1 MAYLDENYQAR
12 RNTTPRII
20 QAGRALSRNRNAE
33 SRSNRGAP
41 SLAQA
46 VDRVGPHR
54 EGRPSRDGPRLTRF
68 GFVYGASTF
77 TPCASKSKT
86 LPRSSYSPG
95 TGRRQFEGQAEREG
109 SPYVVKALR
118 RHPDLRHYPIGGKRL
133 AAATIERPTD
143 PHVERRLHCHHG
155 VRQRRHSRY
164 LGESRVVV
172 GAVRVLAEGDG
183 RTSASLVDHTA
194 SGGSAAL
201 AVD

>member
-1 MAYLDENYQAR
+1 M
-12 RNTTPRII
+12 II
-20 QAGRALSRNRNAE
+20 PGSSALGLQAGRASPRNRNAE

-86 LPRSSYSPG
+86 LPRSSYSRAAAG
-95 TGRRQFEGQAEREG
+95 EVQAEREG

-118 RHPDLRHYPIGGKRL
+118 HPDLRHYPIGGNGWPLPQSSDPPIPMLRGVCIAITASANVGTRGIWASPALLL
-133 AAATIERPTD
+133 APSAYSQKAM
-143 PHVERRLHCHHG
+143 
-155 VRQRRHSRY
+155 
-164 LGESRVVV
+164 
-172 GAVRVLAEGDG
+172 GASQISCG
-183 RTSASLVDHTA
+183 STA
-194 SGGSAAL
+194 SGGSPH
-201 AVD
+201 